1 MGVQGRPEI
10 HLDLKSS
17 CDVCLNNWVVAE
29 LILTSNMSMNLSDSL
44 RGIVGSPIGK
54 HLYFIKQFI
63 TKLHSK
69 GVGYGT
75 QHCQSL
81 VG

>member
-1 MGVQGRPEI
+1 MGIQGRPEI

-17 CDVCLNNWVVAE
+17 CDVCLNKWVVAE
-29 LILTSNMSMNLSDSL
+29 LILTSNISKNLSDSL

-54 HLYFIKQFI
+54 HLNVIKQFI
-63 TKLHSK
+63 TQLRSK
-69 GVGYGT
+69 GVGYDT
-75 QHCQSL
+75 QHCLSL